1 MSITCPS
8 ARRHR
13 RVRTAGVVSATC
25 GVVLAVSGPAHAS
38 STHSTDDF
46 DFDADGLCA
55 FTVHLTVHNEIDAT
69 TQATAHGSIELDR
82 VVETDM
88 VAANGV
94 TVLGLPY
101 HYTVHRVF
109 DSAGNAVSVTAS
121 GQVWRFALPN
131 GGVWSAGGRSDFL
144 TDTHV
149 GSWQPADGL
158 GPVCDALA

>member
-1 MSITCPS
+1 M
-8 ARRHR
+8 
-13 RVRTAGVVSATC
+13 
-25 GVVLAVSGPAHAS
+25 LAVSGPAHAS

-121 GQVWRFALPN
+121 GQVWRFALPD
-131 GGVWSAGGRSDFL
+131 GGVWSAGGRVGLPHRHARRLLAAGRRPRSGLRRAGLIQLHPL
-144 TDTHV
+144 TGCDCRPV
-149 GSWQPADGL
+149 SLGS
-158 GPVCDALA
+158 LA

>member
-1 MSITCPS
+1 MTTNHVTRP
-8 ARRHR
+8 RRSLR
-13 RVRTAGVVSATC
+13 AAAGLACATALV
-25 GVVLAVSGPAHAS
+25 AVQGPAHATP
-38 STHSTDDF
+38 THSTDDF

-69 TQATAHGSIELDR
+69 TQATAHGSIETDR

-101 HYTVHRVF
+101 HFTVHRVL
-109 DSAGNAVSVTAS
+109 DSAGNEVSVTAS
-121 GQVWRFALPN
+121 GQVWRFALPD
-131 GGVWSAGGRSDFL
+131 GGIWSAGGRADFI

-149 GSWQPADGL
+149 GSWQPANGL